1 VDDFESLAAAEKW
14 TVERRMFLQ
23 GARKIGFLP
32 NLMAE
37 VAVFLIRK

>member
-1 VDDFESLAAAEKW
+1 MLAEKEHW
-14 TVERRMFLQ
+14 TVEREIYLSGDHQ
-23 GARKIGFLP
+23 VKLLP